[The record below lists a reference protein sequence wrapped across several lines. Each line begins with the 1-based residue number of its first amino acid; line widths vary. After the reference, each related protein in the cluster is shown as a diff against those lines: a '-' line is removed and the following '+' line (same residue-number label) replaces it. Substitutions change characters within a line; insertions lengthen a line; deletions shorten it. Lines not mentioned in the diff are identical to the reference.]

1 MGLLD
6 NIKQQIGSQFIEI
19 IQWLDDTNDSLV
31 YRFPV
36 YNQQIKMNAQLTV
49 RENQVALFINEG
61 KAADLFVPGRY
72 QLTTQNLPILT
83 TLRGWK
89 YGFQSPF
96 KAEIYFFN
104 TRLFTDLKWGTT
116 NPVMMRDAEFGM
128 IRLRAFGTYA
138 MKIAD
143 AKAFFAAIVGTA
155 GLTTTDEITG
165 QLRSTILSRLSDAIA
180 ESKIAA
186 LDLASKYDE
195 LSAQGKQILAP
206 EFAGYGLDLS
216 RFFIENVSLPEEVE
230 AAIDQR
236 TKLGVLGDRMGQ
248 YTQLQAADAMKI
260 AALDIASKYDEL
272 SSHARQILGPEF
284 AAYGLELSKFFIENV
299 SLPEE
304 VEAAI
309 DQRTKLGVLGDRM
322 GQYTQLQAADAMKI
336 AAANPGG
343 AAGAGIGIGAGI
355 AMGGMMGSALGGSF
369 AGVGGAGPMAP
380 PPPAGLGFSAPKWS
394 LTVDGKTY
402 GPYSDDALKG
412 MVASGQVAGGTLAWK
427 PGAAGWAPLSSFEEF
442 AGSSAPPMP
451 PPPPPPAR

>member
-6 NIKQQIGSQFIEI
+6 NLKNQIGNQLGSQFIEI
-19 IQWLDDTNDSLV
+19 IQWLDDSNDAMV

-36 YNQQIKMNAQLTV
+36 YNQEIKMGAQLTV
-49 RENQVALFINEG
+49 RENQAALFINEG
-61 KAADLFVPGRY
+61 KAADLFGPGRHE
-72 QLTTQNLPILT
+72 LSTQNLPILT

-96 KAEIYFFN
+96 KAEVYFFN

-138 MKIAD
+138 MKIAEP
-143 AKAFFAAIVGTA
+143 KTFFATIVGTQ
-155 GLTTTDEITG
+155 GLTTTEEITG
-165 QLRSTILSRLSDAIA
+165 QLRSTILSKLSDAIA
-180 ESKIAA
+180 EAK
-186 LDLASKYDE
+186 
-195 LSAQGKQILAP
+195 
-206 EFAGYGLDLS
+206 
-216 RFFIENVSLPEEVE
+216 VS
-230 AAIDQR
+230 
-236 TKLGVLGDRMGQ
+236 
-248 YTQLQAADAMKI
+248 
-260 AALDIASKYDEL
+260 ALDIASKYDEL
-272 SSHARQILGPEF
+272 SGNGRQILAPEF
-284 AAYGLELSKFFIENV
+284 SSFGLDLSKFFIENV

-309 DQRTKLGVLGDRM
+309 DQRTKLGVLGDKM

-355 AMGGMMGSALGGSF
+355 AMGGMMGGALANAGAAGQGMGG
-369 AGVGGAGPMAP
+369 GMAP
-380 PPPAGLGFSAPKWS
+380 PPPPPAPGFAAPRWS

-402 GPYSDDALKG
+402 GPYSDDAVKG
-412 MVASGQVAGGTLAWK
+412 MVASGQVAPATLAWK
-427 PGAAGWAPLSSFEEF
+427 PGAAGWAPLSTFEEF
-442 AGSSAPPMP
+442 AAAGGSAQA